1 MVARQPE
8 RLLYNAGARRS
19 HATGGASSTHA
30 GQEID
35 LQLTRALTPQI
46 LLAGGYAHMF
56 TGPFLEEA
64 TPGANYSYPYVMVT
78 YVFLAER

>member
-1 MVARQPE
+1 
-8 RLLYNAGARRS
+8 
-19 HATGGASSTHA
+19 
-30 GQEID
+30 
-35 LQLTRALTPQI
+35 
-46 LLAGGYAHMF
+46 MF